1 MPSNLV
7 IQRTFLPLTSVQMGR
22 LVVNVDEPHQ
32 NYLDPIPAET
42 PNVHEISRVDFAAVR
57 RAATDQNLSSKLTNL
72 ISASRVTGNKTFTS
86 ATSSQYKTY
95 LLDNAALWFAKTL
108 EIEATRKWI
117 ENEIRSGE
125 KVYVV
130 VGYIT
135 MLDSRIIEG
144 NSSASSS
151 AGEIQAPLEASLAAV
166 GAVIPSGAIG
176 NVGLAG
182 HQTRGEETWRQLT
195 VPGEQICA
203 VQYCKVRLKWFRSSD
218 VRESKL
224 EKGNRWKLYWDGG
237 DRGEGDGPDS
247 VEANLEDDLML
258 DDEEYSECSLDDY
271 GNCYQAK

>member
-7 IQRTFLPLTSVQMGR
+7 IQQTFLPLTSVHMGR
-22 LVVNVDEPHQ
+22 LVVNVDEPHR

-42 PNVHEISRVDFAAVR
+42 PNVLEKSTQDFAAVR

-72 ISASRVTGNKTFTS
+72 ISASRATGNKTFTS
-86 ATSSQYKTY
+86 ATSSQHKTY
-95 LLDNAALWFAKTL
+95 LLDNAALWFVKAL

-117 ENEIRSGE
+117 EDAIRSGDE
-125 KVYVV
+125 VYVV

-135 MLDSRIIEG
+135 MLDARIFES

-166 GAVIPSGAIG
+166 GAVIPGGVIG

-182 HQTRGEETWRQLT
+182 HQTRGQETLRQCT

-203 VQYCKVRLKWFRSSD
+203 VQYCKVRFNWFRSSD
-218 VRESKL
+218 VQKSKL

-237 DRGEGDGPDS
+237 VRGGGDVKDII
-247 VEANLEDDLML
+247 EADLQEDLKL
-258 DDEEYSECSLDDY
+258 DDDEYNEYSLGDY
-271 GNCYQAK
+271 GNCYRRK